1 MDDTGMRA
9 HFEEY
14 IKQVHRPLV
23 QERLDLN
30 TMTWR
35 ASDKATRNGQ
45 RHHCFIA
52 YYEDVITAELCSLLA
67 LKEIENRHEK
77 DEFINEQWEEFR
89 ADIKSKMKTII
100 EEVSLVFVDSTRA
113 TQRLNGSKSWK

>member
-9 HFEEY
+9 HFEAY

-23 QERLDLN
+23 QERLDRN

-35 ASDKATRNGQ
+35 ASVKATRNGQ

-52 YYEDVITAELCSLLA
+52 SYEDVITAELCSLLA
-67 LKEIENRHEK
+67 LKKIENRQEK
-77 DEFINEQWEEFR
+77 
-89 ADIKSKMKTII
+89 
-100 EEVSLVFVDSTRA
+100 
-113 TQRLNGSKSWK
+113 G